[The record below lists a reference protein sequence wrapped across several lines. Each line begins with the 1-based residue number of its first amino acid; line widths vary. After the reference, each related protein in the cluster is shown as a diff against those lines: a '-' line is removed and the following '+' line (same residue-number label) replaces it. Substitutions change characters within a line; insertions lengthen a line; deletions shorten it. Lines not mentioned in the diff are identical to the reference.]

1 MADDTSPSFQA
12 GSSFESGEEQGQRSE
27 EQSQRSEGQGQRG
40 GRGPGNREP
49 GGFRI
54 RLSDNEMRAARAVQ
68 EAFRL
73 RSTVAALGFSIRTVA
88 QLLEDGQLSELVAQ
102 QQAQAGA
109 GRGDAPRAA
118 VTRGDGARREGRGE
132 GRSEGR
138 GEGARGLRRL
148 DGRQERAARIDPFAR
163 PAKPAPAAAAEEVA
177 ASEADQLGDEN
188 LASEQFD
195 DSPAAE
201 AADFQAG
208 DSQAGDSQASDA
220 AQLEPVT
227 DTASEA

>member
-109 GRGDAPRAA
+109 GRGDAPRAG
-118 VTRGDGARREGRGE
+118 VTRGDGARREGRGEGRGE

-195 DSPAAE
+195 SPAAE
-201 AADFQAG
+201 AADF
-208 DSQAGDSQASDA
+208 QAGDSQASDA